1 MSSATTA
8 WRIAGMTY
16 LQMAATATTTVRSAL
31 KEPMRS
37 TALARDAVFYN
48 RAGYTG
54 GVQQPK
60 TPVTSM
66 FSK

>member
-1 MSSATTA
+1 
-8 WRIAGMTY
+8 MTY
-16 LQMAATATTTVRSAL
+16 LQMASTATTTVRSAL

-37 TALARDAVFYN
+37 TALARDKVFFQKVTYD
-48 RAGYTG
+48 A
-54 GVQQPK
+54 GVQSPK